1 MLVKKGKTSF
11 SSNSFTFNE
20 RRVARVR
27 CCLRVFHHRARD
39 ILRVRR
45 VCVVCARGPGAVL
58 FCVLNS
64 PVFEAAEAV
73 EAAAS
78 VTQHEERTGSNT
90 LNTNPAS

>member
-1 MLVKKGKTSF
+1 MRVEKGKTSF

-45 VCVVCARGPGAVL
+45 VCVVCARDPGA
-58 FCVLNS
+58 
-64 PVFEAAEAV
+64 VFEAAEAV